1 MKKTLL
7 TIALAAFALC
17 GFAQSTTT
25 YTDGLVITINDVT
38 TPAQETTI
46 DVTTN
51 SDETFSLTLKN
62 FTLKSNDGDL
72 PIGNIE
78 LTNITGEEID
88 GVTHFTINQIIQ
100 IKEGDA
106 EGVDFWMGPAMLGDV
121 PINLKGKMTADKLYC
136 TIDIDMMSSLGQ
148 MIEVVFGTDEFTGS
162 SISKIET
169 ADALVNVYNLVG
181 VAVKTNVKASEALV
195 GLKKGIYIVNG
206 KKVTKK

>member
-7 TIALAAFALC
+7 TIAFAAISFI

-25 YTDGLVITINDVT
+25 YTDGLVVTINEMSA
-38 TPAQETTI
+38 PAQETVI
-46 DVTTN
+46 NVTTN
-51 SDETFSLTLKN
+51 TDGTFTLPLKN
-62 FTLKSNDGDL
+62 FMLSSEDGDL

-88 GVTHFTINQIIQ
+88 GVTHFSINQIIQ

-106 EGVDFWMGPAMLGDV
+106 EGVDFWMGPMMLGDV
-121 PINLKGKMTADKLYC
+121 PIDLKGKMTANKLYC
-136 TIDIDMMSSLGQ
+136 TIDIDMMESLEE
-148 MIEVVFGTDEFTGS
+148 IIKVTFGTDEFTGS
-162 SISKIET
+162 SISKIDT